1 MKHIFLYFLLVVIS
15 ASQLNA
21 SKLVDVKVID
31 KDYILVH
38 FKDGDVEFA
47 DDASGSTAYGGHS
60 HKAHLNWVVS
70 YGNYLDTDA
79 ATDPA
84 NWNISSTVDPN
95 YGESQIPFACYRK
108 SKMNGMAEMEWNN
121 NENDYRYEYTM
132 EHSIYLQLPYSLEQ
146 GMNYSLTINTETNSD
161 KLQIDFTYD
170 IFKTRS
176 EAIHVNLVG
185 YNTVPSVKAADLYA
199 WMGDG
204 GARDYSSF
212 EGNKVFI
219 YNVETQNT
227 EEVGSVKFWKK
238 SAGEDQGY
246 NFTQSDVWNI
256 DFTGFNTP
264 GTYRLAVEGVG
275 CSQDFEI
282 RNDIYKEPFRV
293 STLGFFY
300 MRIGADGKHLEPVPR
315 RPLWMPN
322 EDPSNC
328 KVLITSM
335 HPWKSAWGNG
345 GDRWDQP
352 DFFANYVLPGRPE
365 NPNAY
370 GGHSDALDWD
380 RHLGHVSIIWDM
392 LLPYIL
398 TNGAMDDDDIGILES
413 GNSIP
418 DIIDEARD
426 EVDFFLSLR
435 NGRGYSH
442 GLSNPDKNNIL
453 YQAGNTPLAAWASA
467 VNSAML
473 AEAFRI
479 SGHADLMKEYTD
491 SALVAFNYANALS
504 DPWLGYKLSIGEGLI
519 KGRDLKMTA
528 AAFLYN
534 LTGYTEYEDI
544 MHKYNVVS
552 SSASSV
558 MDFSFNQLYA
568 ASAYL
573 TTPRTVNY
581 PDMHSNMKASVI
593 RDAKIREAN
602 YSAKR
607 PSRRSVDNG
616 NGYFH
621 TVQNVYRTILAHAI
635 ADNQQEKDYFLNT
648 MTLEADWGLGRNPLN
663 MIQMTTATTPL
674 AAKRSVENCYT
685 SGRNDGSPG
694 LHPGHTPYLN
704 MDGWACG
711 MTMGCPPSLHKMSYP
726 KGVDTWPRGE
736 LYFNTRYVWA
746 HSEFTPH
753 QTMRGKQALYGYLY
767 GHSKQKVA
775 VADSTHSSTDPY
787 DEYYNIMGRSDLD
800 VDGGPVLFYA
810 GSSIRVRFEGTS
822 VSAGYKDYNS
832 RKNQKIGFIIDQ
844 GSPVVRSLEKNSS
857 NTIKIAENLND
868 SIHEL
873 IIYKM
878 EGPGAGVFGLQFKGL
893 KLDEGKGILPVKT
906 KTAYKL
912 EFYGDSFTAG
922 GGADCTGDNGDC
934 GQNNGFNSYA
944 NVCARLINAEVYNNG
959 ISGLSVMD
967 DTGWYQS
974 KTTGLQ
980 STYNKLDPSTE
991 NASGFTEWDFNRYTP
1006 GIVVFGFGIND
1017 SYGGGDPFGN
1027 PDQWKE
1033 AYKEIVKNVV
1043 DN

>member
-1 MKHIFLYFLLVVIS
+1 
-15 ASQLNA
+15 
-21 SKLVDVKVID
+21 
-31 KDYILVH
+31 
-38 FKDGDVEFA
+38 
-47 DDASGSTAYGGHS
+47 
-60 HKAHLNWVVS
+60 
-70 YGNYLDTDA
+70 
-79 ATDPA
+79 
-84 NWNISSTVDPN
+84 
-95 YGESQIPFACYRK
+95 
-108 SKMNGMAEMEWNN
+108 
-121 NENDYRYEYTM
+121 
-132 EHSIYLQLPYSLEQ
+132 
-146 GMNYSLTINTETNSD
+146 
-161 KLQIDFTYD
+161 
-170 IFKTRS
+170 
-176 EAIHVNLVG
+176 
-185 YNTVPSVKAADLYA
+185 
-199 WMGDG
+199 
-204 GARDYSSF
+204 
-212 EGNKVFI
+212 
-219 YNVETQNT
+219 
-227 EEVGSVKFWKK
+227 
-238 SAGEDQGY
+238 
-246 NFTQSDVWNI
+246 
-256 DFTGFNTP
+256 
-264 GTYRLAVEGVG
+264 
-275 CSQDFEI
+275 
-282 RNDIYKEPFRV
+282 
-293 STLGFFY
+293 
-300 MRIGADGKHLEPVPR
+300 
-315 RPLWMPN
+315 
-322 EDPSNC
+322 
-328 KVLITSM
+328 
-335 HPWKSAWGNG
+335 
-345 GDRWDQP
+345 
-352 DFFANYVLPGRPE
+352 
-365 NPNAY
+365 
-370 GGHSDALDWD
+370 
-380 RHLGHVSIIWDM
+380 M

-413 GNSIP
+413 GNGIP

-767 GHSKQKVA
+767 GLSKQSVT
-775 VADSTHSSTDPY
+775 VADSAHSSNNPY
-787 DEYYNIMGRSDLD
+787 DEYYKIMGRSDLNIE
-800 VDGGPVLFYA
+800 GGPVLFYA
-810 GSSIRVRFEGTS
+810 GSSIHVRFEGTS
-822 VSAGYKDYNS
+822 VSASFMDYNS
-832 RKNQKIGFIIDQ
+832 RKSQKIGFIIDK
-844 GSPVVRSLEKNSS
+844 GSPVVKSLEKNTS
-857 NTIKIAENLND
+857 NTFKIAENLND
-868 SIHEL
+868 SIHDL

-893 KLDEGKGILPVKT
+893 TLDADKGILPVKT
-906 KTAYKL
+906 KSAYKL

-967 DTGWYQS
+967 NTGWYQS

-1043 DN
+1043 DNYGKENTRIIIHPANIWNDAYTYGPEVVSELKEEGYDAYWFKFSFDLDAHPSKEQAHKMGEELAEFIMGIEYSSSRRFYRLSVLYGTGSGYYYKDTEVNISAYPNSSGAKFKEWDGDVEYLTNPADSATIAVLPGRSISVTAKYETDDTTSSKKEDALNTQKLNIIPNPAADYFTLNLLPNFYGGNIKIIDPLGKVILKKTIDQELMRVNTNTFSKGVYLVIVSNDGKILSERLVVI